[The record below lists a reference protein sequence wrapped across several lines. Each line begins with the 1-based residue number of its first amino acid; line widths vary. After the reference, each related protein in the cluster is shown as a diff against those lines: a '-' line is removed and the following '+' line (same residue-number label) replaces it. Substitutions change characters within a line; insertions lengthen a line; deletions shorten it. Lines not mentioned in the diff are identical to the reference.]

1 MKQFIEIGS
10 NCFDT
15 CLQLAKNGWKGV
27 MIEAVP
33 KIFAKMKKQ
42 NEDYPINSLN
52 LAITDYDG
60 EIEFAVPKLAEDE
73 AAVDN
78 LIFEEWMT
86 GVGHV
91 ISKDHKGMNG
101 IGLMESPEG
110 KNILHEKIKVKCKK
124 LDTLIEDLG
133 IDKVDYLK
141 VDTEGHELNVLEAYS
156 WDVLPTMMKIEHRH
170 LSEDAKDKLKDL
182 FKGKGYVVH
191 NERFDFYCFR

>member
-1 MKQFIEIGS
+1 
-10 NCFDT
+10 
-15 CLQLAKNGWKGV
+15 